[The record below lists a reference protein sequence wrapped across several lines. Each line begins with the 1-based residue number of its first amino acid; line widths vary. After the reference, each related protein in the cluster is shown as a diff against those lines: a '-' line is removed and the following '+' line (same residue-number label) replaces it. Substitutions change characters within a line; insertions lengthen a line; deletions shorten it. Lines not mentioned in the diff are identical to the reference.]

1 MIEFDNLSVSKRD
14 TAEYVN
20 VLNPLNGEV
29 VGKVPSSN
37 EGMLDDALSSAY
49 DIARNRKRWL
59 KPYERIEI
67 LEKFISIF
75 KGNFDEILNIT
86 VKEGAKPYLD
96 SKVEVVRAIDSFQS
110 CIDELKVQSGEVIPM
125 NITPSSANRLAFSTH
140 EPIGVVVALSAFNH
154 PVNLIAHQVGPAIAA
169 GCPVIIKPAADT
181 PLSCFNIIKML
192 LEAGLPQDYAQV
204 VLPTSNDD
212 IAKLVT
218 DSRVSFFAFIGSA
231 DVGWMLRS
239 KVARGVRC
247 ALEHGGVAPVIVASD
262 AKIPEAVASISK
274 GGFYH
279 SGQVCVSS
287 QRIYVHND
295 VFDDFVSQITASAGS
310 LEVGDSLK
318 QSTEVGPLIRN
329 SEVDRIDSWVQDAL
343 KNNAS
348 LACGGN
354 KISESLYE
362 PTVLI
367 NPSFDAIISKKEIFG
382 PVISLYKYDKDDE
395 AIAWANSL
403 DFSFQS
409 AIFSQDISKI
419 MNFYKNIDAS
429 ACMANDH
436 SAFRVDWMPFAGL
449 KHSGLSV
456 GGIKYTLEEMQIKKM
471 LVIKDSFL

>member
-1 MIEFDNLSVSKRD
+1 MIEYNNLSASKKNSGK
-14 TAEYVN
+14 YVE
-20 VLNPLNGEV
+20 VLNPLNGEI
-29 VGKVPSSN
+29 VGKVPSAN

-49 DIARNRKRWL
+49 DIARNRKKWL
-59 KPYERIEI
+59 KPYERIAI

-75 KGNFDEILNIT
+75 KSNFDDILDMTI
-86 VKEGAKPYLD
+86 KEGAKPYAD

-110 CIDELKVQSGEVIPM
+110 CIDELKAQSGEVIPM

-169 GCPVIIKPAADT
+169 GCPVIIKPATDT

-192 LEAGLPQDYAQV
+192 LEAGLPQEYAQV
-204 VLPTSNDD
+204 VLPTDNEH
-212 IAKLVT
+212 ITKLVT
-218 DSRVSFFAFIGSA
+218 DSRVSFFAFIGSSE
-231 DVGWMLRS
+231 VGWMLRS
-239 KVARGVRC
+239 KVAKGVRC

-262 AKIPEAVASISK
+262 AKIPEAVASVAK

-279 SGQVCVSS
+279 AGQVCVSS

-295 VFDDFVSQITASAGS
+295 IFDDFTSQITASAQN

-318 QSTEVGPLIRN
+318 QNTEIGPLIRN
-329 SEVDRIDSWVQDAL
+329 REVKRVDEWVQDAL

-354 KISESLYE
+354 RISDSLYE
-362 PTVLI
+362 PTILI
-367 NPSFDAIISKKEIFG
+367 NPSSNAIISNKEIFG
-382 PVISLYKYDKDDE
+382 PVIALYKYNDDNE
-395 AIAWANSL
+395 AIKWANSL

-471 LVIKDSFL
+471 LVIKDDFL